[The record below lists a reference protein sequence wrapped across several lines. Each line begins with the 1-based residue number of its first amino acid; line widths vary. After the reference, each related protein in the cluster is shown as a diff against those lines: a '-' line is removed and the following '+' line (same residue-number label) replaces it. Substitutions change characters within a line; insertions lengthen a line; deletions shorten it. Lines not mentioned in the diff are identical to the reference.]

1 MVAEAG
7 TGRPEEK
14 SMSLVVF
21 LDASEIAELD
31 RQHPSSKAKG
41 GWQNLLVTLQCLV
54 DRQTGRLVLTSTLV
68 ERIKRYAFNYRK
80 GGWQARLQRIFS
92 RTLGPTLDG
101 RQTKRAA

>member
-14 SMSLVVF
+14 SMSNVVF

-41 GWQNLLVTLQCLV
+41 GWQ
-54 DRQTGRLVLTSTLV
+54 
-68 ERIKRYAFNYRK
+68 
-80 GGWQARLQRIFS
+80 ARLQRIFG

-101 RQTKRAA
+101 RQAKRAA